1 MTKSA
6 LLKFAH
12 QITKCRNIAFY
23 GSYAKAFGAVLSG
36 LYAKGYHKGGNGF
49 RVIEPSYKRRMYV
62 PATGLSVTL

>member
-49 RVIEPSYKRRMYV
+49 QIVEPWYQRKMWSAQESRWI
-62 PATGLSVTL
+62 